1 MFSLIILPSNKIKDG
16 FEEIS
21 NSLPVEIKAQLTN
34 FINCFNRVWIE
45 GVTPRSMS
53 LYEKVESL
61 NTVPVL
67 FRTTLQNYMGEN
79 PSLWKFWNN
88 FIVLFNK
95 SMNERQR
102 QSIKKNSY
110 TSVAI
115 RFNLCYNKK
124 LMINLWQLLT
134 KFKITLPQFLNR
146 VAIYYTDHYWD
157 LLHSA
162 EFLIEEQLDL
172 YPPLKNEGV
181 PEAIDNDVEEV
192 YENVQYANYE
202 MEEDSTR
209 GNENEGNNEHES
221 IIEEIP
227 STNCEICITGPRE
240 MIVLP
245 CHHYRMCFDCST
257 KISEVAN
264 ENNLPLK
271 CPFCNCPAQEFSR
284 VF

>member
-1 MFSLIILPSNKIKDG
+1 MRYADKKHVIVSNVDNDVLLIGDPEFSKSGQCDTIHISSTANILPDFNGTRLLTFILGQDGHYIKDG

-79 PSLWKFWNN
+79 PSLWKFW
-88 FIVLFNK
+88 K
-95 SMNERQR
+95 
-102 QSIKKNSY
+102 
-110 TSVAI
+110 
-115 RFNLCYNKK
+115 
-124 LMINLWQLLT
+124 
-134 KFKITLPQFLNR
+134 
-146 VAIYYTDHYWD
+146 
-157 LLHSA
+157 
-162 EFLIEEQLDL
+162 
-172 YPPLKNEGV
+172 
-181 PEAIDNDVEEV
+181 
-192 YENVQYANYE
+192 
-202 MEEDSTR
+202 DSTR